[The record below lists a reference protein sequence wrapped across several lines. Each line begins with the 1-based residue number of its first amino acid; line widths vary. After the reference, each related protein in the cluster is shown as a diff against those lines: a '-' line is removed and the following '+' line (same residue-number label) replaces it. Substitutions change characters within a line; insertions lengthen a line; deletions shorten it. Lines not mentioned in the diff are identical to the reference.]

1 MIECLECTVR
11 NHCVSRYP
19 KVEVISKGIKTAMVK
34 CLICGNEWRTYNK
47 DALATPVGDLV
58 VFSTEKDE

>member
-1 MIECLECTVR
+1 MVECLGCTVR
-11 NHCVSRYP
+11 NHFVSRYP
-19 KVEVISKGIKTAMVK
+19 KVKVISKGIKTSMVK

-47 DALATPVGDLV
+47 DALATPVGDIV